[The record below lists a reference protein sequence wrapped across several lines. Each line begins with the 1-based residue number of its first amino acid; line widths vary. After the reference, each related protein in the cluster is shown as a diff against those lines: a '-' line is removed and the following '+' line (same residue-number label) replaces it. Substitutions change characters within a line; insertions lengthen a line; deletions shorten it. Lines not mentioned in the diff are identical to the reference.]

1 MTCEMPAKNCTAAS
15 GAAFLVKNEQLG
27 LKITEQNK
35 QKAEARFVNSRA
47 T

>member
-1 MTCEMPAKNCTAAS
+1 MTREMPPRNYTAAS
-15 GAAFLVKNEQLG
+15 GASFLVKNEQLR

-35 QKAEARFVNSRA
+35 QKATARFVNSRA